1 MITKKKLEKRVEELK
16 ALKRKNPSKFHRM
29 YSKAM
34 KSAIKSGNSYVL
46 ETVPEEFRWYVFLS
60 GKREGI

>member
-1 MITKKKLEKRVEELK
+1 MITKKKLEKKIEKLK

-46 ETVPEEFRWYVFLS
+46 ETVPEEFRW
-60 GKREGI
+60 

>member
-1 MITKKKLEKRVEELK
+1 MITKKKLEKKIEKLK

-34 KSAIKSGNSYVL
+34 KSAIKSGN
-46 ETVPEEFRWYVFLS
+46 
-60 GKREGI
+60 

>member
-1 MITKKKLEKRVEELK
+1 MITKKKLEKKIEKLK

-34 KSAIKSGNSYVL
+34 KSAIKSGNSYGMFYIRGNQ
-46 ETVPEEFRWYVFLS
+46 EEIGIDLS
-60 GKREGI
+60 IK